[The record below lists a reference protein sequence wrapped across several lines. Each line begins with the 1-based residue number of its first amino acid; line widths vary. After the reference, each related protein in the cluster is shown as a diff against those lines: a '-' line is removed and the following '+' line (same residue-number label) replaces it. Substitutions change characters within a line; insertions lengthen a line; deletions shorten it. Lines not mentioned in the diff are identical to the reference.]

1 MPPWNLARVPWGK
14 SSSRQDPPPAGLSAL
29 EKFLFLNPLRNVY
42 EKVREPEAEG
52 ILEKLLRE
60 MRIRVRLNP
69 EDLAK
74 VPGAGA
80 TLVVANHPFGILDGA
95 TLGAILLRIRP
106 DVKILTNYM
115 IGAIEELAPYCIHL
129 DPFATPSSRQTNVN
143 GLRRALAHLRGG
155 GMLVMFPAGE
165 VSHWH
170 FRRGEVTDPE
180 WSPAV
185 ARLMRLGG
193 AVAVPVL
200 FQGRNSIRFQLLGVV
215 HPKLRTIQLPQE
227 FLNKSGKEV
236 ELRIGTAVSPEK
248 IARLPNDQ
256 QATNYLRWRT
266 YLLRRRT
273 SPAGT
278 HSPAVPEAESPQQC
292 SVSIATRDAI
302 AGELRNLGPAA
313 ELEEN
318 RDFKVFVADAE
329 SIPGTMAEIGCQ
341 RELAFREVGEGTGHE
356 LDLDRFDA
364 HYKQLVLWHKQD
376 AQLAGG
382 YRFVNT
388 HQVLGTRG
396 PQGLYT
402 TTLFWIDPAFFAHL
416 GPALE
421 LGRSFIRRD
430 YQKQFA
436 PLLLMWRG
444 IARYIALH
452 PETPSLFG
460 PVSVSRAYNRTSR
473 ELLCQYFQAQRA
485 NPLSQWIKP
494 RRPFRSGRVSDW
506 ELGAI
511 KYLLDVEEMS
521 SSISEIE
528 SDGKGLPVLLRQYLR
543 LGGELLAFNVD
554 KAFSDVL
561 DGLVL
566 VDLRKT
572 DPARLETYMGKS
584 ALASFLDYH
593 RAASTA

>member
-1 MPPWNLARVPWGK
+1 MPWGK
-14 SSSRQDPPPAGLSAL
+14 SPSRQAQPPAGLSAL
-29 EKFLFLNPLRNVY
+29 EKFFFLNPLRNVY

-60 MRIRVRLNP
+60 MRIRVRVNP

-74 VPGAGA
+74 FPTTGA

-106 DVKILTNYM
+106 DVKILTNYV
-115 IGAIEELAPYCIHL
+115 IGAIEELAPHCIHL
-129 DPFATPSSRQTNVN
+129 DPFATPSSQQTNVK

-170 FRRGEVTDPE
+170 FGRGEVTDPE
-180 WSPAV
+180 WSPAA
-185 ARLMRLGG
+185 ARLMRLAG

-200 FQGRNSIRFQLLGVV
+200 FEGRNSISFQLLGVV
-215 HPKLRTIQLPQE
+215 HPKLRTIQLPKE

-236 ELRIGTAVSPEK
+236 ELRIGTPVSPEK
-248 IARLPNDQ
+248 IGRLPNDQ

-273 SPAGT
+273 SPAST
-278 HSPAVPEAESPQQC
+278 PSPSAPGVESPQQC
-292 SVSIATRDAI
+292 SVSIPTRDTI
-302 AGELRNLGPAA
+302 AEELRALGPGA

-318 RDFKVFVADAE
+318 RDFKVFVADAARV
-329 SIPGTMAEIGCQ
+329 PDTMAEIGRQ
-341 RELAFREVGEGTGHE
+341 RELAFREVGEGTGNE

-376 AQLAGG
+376 AQVAGG
-382 YRFVNT
+382 YRFANT
-388 HQVLGTRG
+388 HEVLRTRG

-430 YQKQFA
+430 YQRQFA

-554 KAFSDVL
+554 KDFSDVL

-572 DPARLETYMGKS
+572 DPARLETYMGKN

-593 RAASTA
+593 RAVSTA